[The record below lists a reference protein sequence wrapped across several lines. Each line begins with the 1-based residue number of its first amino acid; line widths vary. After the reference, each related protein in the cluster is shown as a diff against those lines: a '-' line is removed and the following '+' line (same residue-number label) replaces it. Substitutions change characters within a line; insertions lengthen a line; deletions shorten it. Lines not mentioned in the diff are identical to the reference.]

1 MEMFPTHYS
10 HKQRKA
16 EGEFTSRNYKP
27 YKEMNRYAGESE
39 AAQMEEVTL
48 LTDIIESNRSQEQ
61 ENLLKNEIF
70 EMKQSAD
77 ELNNKLDI
85 AEELVD

>member
-1 MEMFPTHYS
+1 MEMFPTQHS

-48 LTDIIESNRSQEQ
+48 LTDIIESNRRQEQ

>member
-1 MEMFPTHYS
+1 
-10 HKQRKA
+10 
-16 EGEFTSRNYKP
+16 
-27 YKEMNRYAGESE
+27 MNRYAGESE

-48 LTDIIESNRSQEQ
+48 LTDIIESNRRQEQ